1 MRSLLFAIAL
11 ALASNPASATKEVG
25 PTDPAELE
33 AFLAG
38 LLPALMDTY
47 HVPGAVFVMV
57 KDGETFF
64 AKGYG
69 YADLETR
76 RPVDPDTTLFRVA
89 SVSKLFTATA
99 AMQLVEQ
106 GKLDLHTDVNRYLKD
121 FQIEEAY
128 GKPVTLHHLLTHT
141 GGFDDRFLRT
151 GLTIGSPIA
160 PLGQYL
166 ADRMPPRVMPPG
178 EIISYSNHGIA
189 LVGHLVEAVS
199 GVSFTEYVD
208 EHVLGPLGM
217 KRSRFFLSV
226 PLSPDLASPYEH
238 QNGEHADLGYDHDL
252 MGPAA
257 ELNTSGTDMARFMIA
272 HLQLGRFENQ
282 RILGE
287 KTARLMHSQQFT
299 HHPNLDGWCYGF
311 YEGKINGVRTIGHGG
326 DWRGFHTSLVLVPE
340 AGIGFFTSI
349 NLAVSGPFYR
359 TLVDALMDRYF
370 PASEAAPPTP
380 PSDFEERAN
389 RYTGAYISNRR
400 IRGSILKLADFLSG
414 IRVTA
419 KDDQTL
425 MVHLPKGSPAGDHV
439 RLVEIGP
446 HLFREPGGEI
456 DAAFLTDARGE
467 VRHLALEQYA
477 FDRVSALRSPRVHAI
492 VAGAVLVLFAG
503 TLVGWLLGGTARL
516 LGGAAASPF
525 PLPSRLVAGG
535 ACLLNAFALVGL
547 GYTLRDVNL
556 YDLLIEVPPGLR
568 LLLALPLL
576 SVPLTLALPYFAW
589 RGPTTG
595 QPALLPR
602 LHYWLLTAAAL
613 LTLALAHY
621 WNLLGFR
628 Y

>member
-1 MRSLLFAIAL
+1 MRTLLLVIAL
-11 ALASNPASATKEVG
+11 ALAPMPAPATEEVG

-38 LLPALMDTY
+38 LLPALMETY

-57 KDGETFF
+57 KNGETFF

-106 GKLDLHTDVNRYLKD
+106 GKLDLHTDVNQYLKD

-128 GKPVTLHHLLTHT
+128 GQPVTLHHLLTHT

-151 GLTIGSPIA
+151 GLTIGTPIA

-166 ADRMPPRVMPPG
+166 AERMPPRVMPPANSSATRTTAWHWSAIWWRPPPDELHRVRG
-178 EIISYSNHGIA
+178 RTRARTTRNEEEPLLPVGAA
-189 LVGHLVEAVS
+189 LA
-199 GVSFTEYVD
+199 
-208 EHVLGPLGM
+208 
-217 KRSRFFLSV
+217 
-226 PLSPDLASPYEH
+226 DLASPYEYE
-238 QNGEHADLGYDHDL
+238 NGEHLDLGYDHDL

-257 ELNTSGTDMARFMIA
+257 ELNTTGTDMARFMIA
-272 HLQLGRFENQ
+272 HLQLGRFGDQ

-287 KTARLMHSQQFT
+287 ETARLMHSQQFT
-299 HHPNLDGWCYGF
+299 HHPSLDGWCYGF
-311 YEGKINGVRTIGHGG
+311 YEAGTTGCGRSVTEETGG
-326 DWRGFHTSLVLVPE
+326 DSGLLSFWCPRRHRVLHLHQPGGVGTVLPHPGRRPDGPLLPRLRGRAAETPE
-340 AGIGFFTSI
+340 RLRGTRQPLHR
-349 NLAVSGPFYR
+349 NLYPE
-359 TLVDALMDRYF
+359 
-370 PASEAAPPTP
+370 PAH
-380 PSDFEERAN
+380 
-389 RYTGAYISNRR
+389 
-400 IRGSILKLADFLSG
+400 RGSILKLGEFLG
-414 IRVTA
+414 AVRVTA
-419 KDDQTL
+419 KENGTL
-425 MVHLPKGSPAGDHV
+425 MVHLPAGSPAGDHI

-456 DAAFLTDARGE
+456 DAAFLTDARGN
-467 VRHLALEQYA
+467 VRHLALEQFA

-492 VAGAVLVLFAG
+492 LAGFALVLFAG
-503 TLVGWLLGGTARL
+503 TLVGWLLGGAARL

-525 PLPSRLVAGG
+525 SLASRLVAGG
-535 ACLLNAFALVGL
+535 VCLLNAAALVGV
-547 GYTLRDVNL
+547 GYTLQKVNL
-556 YDLLIEVPPGLR
+556 YDLLIAVPLGLE
-568 LLLALPLL
+568 LLLVLLLL

-589 RGPTTG
+589 RGLTTE

-602 LHYWLLTAAAL
+602 LHYWLLTGTAL
-613 LTLALAHY
+613 LMLVIAHY